1 MSLIEVVL
9 SGVILGGLY
18 ALIAIGFNLQY
29 GVARIFNL
37 AYGEF
42 LMAAA
47 FAAFWMFTLASID
60 PILGML
66 LSVPVTFGA
75 NWLIY
80 RFLMLPL
87 VRRSRTRDD
96 LEGDTILATFG
107 LLFVLKG
114 AAQLAF
120 TPDNRFYDYLNTPVR
135 IIGFTF
141 AANRVLAFGVACAF
155 GLGAAMRALA
165 IEPTGARLVG
175 VDTTAMSAIAFA
187 SGGALV
193 AVAGTLV
200 STFLTFNPSIGV
212 EFTMKALVVVM
223 MGGIGN
229 MVGSLLAGI
238 LLGVAEAL
246 CSYLVDSGL
255 TLAVAYF
262 LFLIVLLVRPRGLF
276 GTP

>member
-47 FAAFWMFTLASID
+47 FAAFWMFTLVHID
-60 PILGML
+60 PILGMA
-66 LSVPVTFGA
+66 LSVPVTFAA
-75 NWLIY
+75 NWLVY
-80 RFLMLPL
+80 RVLMLPL
-87 VRRSRTRDD
+87 VRRARTRDD

-135 IIGFTF
+135 IVGFTF
-141 AANRVLAFGVACAF
+141 ANRVLPFGVACAF
-155 GLGAAMRALA
+155 GFA
-165 IEPTGARLVG
+165 IWL
-175 VDTTAMSAIAFA
+175 
-187 SGGALV
+187 
-193 AVAGTLV
+193 
-200 STFLTFNPSIGV
+200 
-212 EFTMKALVVVM
+212 
-223 MGGIGN
+223 
-229 MVGSLLAGI
+229 I
-238 LLGVAEAL
+238 LKR
-246 CSYLVDSGL
+246 
-255 TLAVAYF
+255 T
-262 LFLIVLLVRPRGLF
+262 
-276 GTP
+276 